1 MPLSDLPLP
10 TLFLFFMLIFVL
22 IGLLP
27 AGQKTV
33 IKILKYLEKT
43 YSKPEEPA
51 TADPEI
57 ELKSMFANQH
67 TAQQLNDFEFFVLR
81 QLALAGIKGLSRKH
95 IKDKLYL
102 EPLIVKKTLRSL
114 HSRGLIRFHRQYL
127 LGKRYYLSEK
137 GHEYSLE
144 QGFVFTVLEGNERP

>member
-10 TLFLFFMLIFVL
+10 MWFLFFMLIFVL

-27 AGQKTV
+27 AGQRTV
-33 IKILKYLEKT
+33 TKILRYLKKT
-43 YSKPEEPA
+43 YGRPEEPA
-51 TADPEI
+51 TADPKT
-57 ELKSMFANQH
+57 ELKSIFANQQ

-81 QLALAGIKGLSRKH
+81 QLALTGIKGLSRKH
-95 IKDKLYL
+95 IKDKVYL

-127 LGKRYYLSEK
+127 FGKRFYLSEK

-144 QGFVFTVLEGNERP
+144 QGFIFTALEGNERP